1 VSNSFAQPMRLATV
15 GIGYADGV
23 PRGLSNRM
31 TALVRGRRV
40 RQVGMITMDQLML
53 DVTTVPE
60 VQVGQIVTLIGREGN
75 HQITAQDWAK
85 DLDTITW
92 EILCGFKHRLPRILG
107 ESQVPV
113 SVTHSRAN

>member
-1 VSNSFAQPMRLATV
+1 MRLATV

-31 TALVRGRRV
+31 TALVAGQRV

-53 DVTTVPE
+53 DVTSVPE
-60 VQVGQIVTLIGREGN
+60 VQVGQVVTLIGREGA

-85 DLDTITW
+85 ELNTITW
-92 EILCGFKHRLPRILG
+92 EILCGFKHRLPRVL
-107 ESQVPV
+107 SQSPV
-113 SVTHSRAN
+113 QVSELPQVV